1 MRGIYMDFQ
10 SSVQEKHYTKVS
22 SWMRHLFDD
31 IPWEKLDEPGFGLFM
46 GSAWVEVWILPW
58 NEDTVVNVRST
69 VVSDVTLTKDLLNY
83 LLRENHE
90 MRFGGFS
97 VSKVGDILFEHTIVG
112 STIDKKEL
120 ESSVL
125 AVLEI
130 ADKYDDEIV
139 MRWGGKRALD
149 KAP

>member
-1 MRGIYMDFQ
+1 MDFQ
-10 SSVQEKHYTKVS
+10 NAIQEKHYTKIAG
-22 SWMRHLFDD
+22 WMRPLFGD

-46 GSAWVEVWILPW
+46 GSAWVEVRILPW
-58 NEDTVVNVRST
+58 KDDTVINVRST
-69 VVSDVTLTKDLLNY
+69 VVSDVTLTMDLLNH

-90 MRFGGFS
+90 MRFGAFS
-97 VSKVGDILFEHTIVG
+97 VSNAGDILFEHTIVG

-120 ESSVL
+120 EASVI

-130 ADKYDDEIV
+130 ADKYDDEIAA
-139 MRWGGKRALD
+139 RWGGKRALD

>member
-1 MRGIYMDFQ
+1 MDFQ
-10 SSVQEKHYTKVS
+10 SSLQEKHYTKVS
-22 SWMRHLFDD
+22 GWMRHLFGD

-46 GSAWVEVWILPW
+46 GSAWVEVRILPW
-58 NEDTVVNVRST
+58 LDDTVVNVRST
-69 VVSDVTLTKDLLNY
+69 VVSDVTLTEDLLNY

-97 VSKVGDILFEHTIVG
+97 VSKDGDILFEHTIVG

-120 ESSVL
+120 ESSVH

-139 MRWGGKRALD
+139 ERWGGKRALD

>member
-1 MRGIYMDFQ
+1 MDFQ
-10 SSVQEKHYTKVS
+10 NSVQKKHYTKVLG
-22 SWMRHLFDD
+22 WMRPLFGD

-46 GSAWVEVWILPW
+46 GSAWVELRILPW
-58 NEDTVVNVRST
+58 KDDTVVNVRST
-69 VVSDVTLTKDLLNY
+69 VVSDVTLTVDLLNY

-90 MRFGGFS
+90 MLFGAFS
-97 VSKVGDILFEHTIVG
+97 ISRTGDILFEHTIVG

-139 MRWGGKRALD
+139 TRWGGKRALD

>member
-1 MRGIYMDFQ
+1 MDFQ
-10 SSVQEKHYTKVS
+10 NSVQEKHYTKVLG
-22 SWMRHLFDD
+22 WMRPLFGD

-46 GSAWVEVWILPW
+46 GSAWVELRILPW
-58 NEDTVVNVRST
+58 KDDTVVNVRST
-69 VVSDVTLTKDLLNY
+69 VVSDVTLTVDLLNY

-90 MRFGGFS
+90 MLFGAFS
-97 VSKVGDILFEHTIVG
+97 ISRTGDILFEHTIVG

-139 MRWGGKRALD
+139 TRWGGKRALD

>member
-1 MRGIYMDFQ
+1 MDFQ
-10 SSVQEKHYTKVS
+10 SPVQEKHYTKVS
-22 SWMRHLFDD
+22 GWMRPLFGD

-46 GSAWVEVWILPW
+46 GSAWVEVRILPW
-58 NEDTVVNVRST
+58 KEDTVVNVRST
-69 VVSDVTLTKDLLNY
+69 VVSDATLTADLLNY

-90 MRFGGFS
+90 MRFGAFS
-97 VSKVGDILFEHTIVG
+97 VSKDGDILFEHTIVG
-112 STIDKKEL
+112 STIDKREL
-120 ESSVL
+120 EASVI

-139 MRWGGKRALD
+139 ARWGGKRALD

>member
-1 MRGIYMDFQ
+1 MDFQ
-10 SSVQEKHYTKVS
+10 SSIQEKHYTKVS
-22 SWMRHLFDD
+22 GWMRPLFGD

-46 GSAWVEVWILPW
+46 GSAWVELRILPW
-58 NEDTVVNVRST
+58 KDDTVVNVRST
-69 VVSDVTLTKDLLNY
+69 VVSDITLSVDLLNY

-90 MRFGGFS
+90 MRFGAFS
-97 VSKVGDILFEHTIVG
+97 VSKAGDILFEHTIVG

-139 MRWGGKRALD
+139 GRWGGKRALD

>member
-1 MRGIYMDFQ
+1 MEFQ

-22 SWMRHLFDD
+22 DWMRRLFGD

-46 GSAWVEVWILPW
+46 GSAWVEVRILPW
-58 NEDTVVNVRST
+58 NDDTVVNVRST
-69 VVSDVTLTKDLLNY
+69 VVSDVNLTVDLLNY

-90 MRFGGFS
+90 MRFGAFS
-97 VSKVGDILFEHTIVG
+97 VSKDGDILFEHTIVG

-120 ESSVL
+120 ESSVI

-130 ADKYDDEIV
+130 SDKYDDEIV
-139 MRWGGKRALD
+139 ARWGGKRALD

>member
-1 MRGIYMDFQ
+1 MDFQ
-10 SSVQEKHYTKVS
+10 NSIQEKHYTKVS
-22 SWMRHLFDD
+22 NWMQHLFGD

-46 GSAWVEVWILPW
+46 GSAWVEVRILPW
-58 NEDTVVNVRST
+58 LDDTVVNVRST
-69 VVSDVTLTKDLLNY
+69 VVSDVTLTEDLLNY

-97 VSKVGDILFEHTIVG
+97 VSKSGDILFEHTIVG

-139 MRWGGKRALD
+139 ARWGGKRALD
-149 KAP
+149 KTP

>member
-1 MRGIYMDFQ
+1 MDFHNA
-10 SSVQEKHYTKVS
+10 VQEKHYTKVS
-22 SWMRHLFDD
+22 SWMRPLFGD

-46 GSAWVEVWILPW
+46 GSAWVEVRILPW
-58 NEDTVVNVRST
+58 KDDTVVNVRST
-69 VVSDVTLTKDLLNY
+69 VVSDVTLTMDLLNY

-90 MRFGGFS
+90 MQFGAFS
-97 VSKVGDILFEHTIVG
+97 VSNVGDILFEHTIVG

-120 ESSVL
+120 EASVI

-149 KAP
+149 KTP

>member
-1 MRGIYMDFQ
+1 
-10 SSVQEKHYTKVS
+10 V
-22 SWMRHLFDD
+22 
-31 IPWEKLDEPGFGLFM
+31 
-46 GSAWVEVWILPW
+46 
-58 NEDTVVNVRST
+58 
-69 VVSDVTLTKDLLNY
+69 DLLNY

-90 MRFGGFS
+90 MRFGAFS
-97 VSKVGDILFEHTIVG
+97 VSKGGDIVFEHTIVG

-139 MRWGGKRALD
+139 ERWGGKRALD

>member
-1 MRGIYMDFQ
+1 MDFQ
-10 SSVQEKHYTKVS
+10 SSMQEKLYTKVS
-22 SWMRHLFDD
+22 GWMKPLFGD
-31 IPWEKLDEPGFGLFM
+31 IPWETLDEPGFGLFM
-46 GSAWVEVWILPW
+46 GSAWVEVRILPW
-58 NEDTVVNVRST
+58 RDDAVVNVRST
-69 VVSDVTLTKDLLNY
+69 VVSDVTLTMELLNY

-90 MRFGGFS
+90 MRFGAFS
-97 VSKVGDILFEHTIVG
+97 VSQNGDILFEHTIVG

-120 ESSVL
+120 ETSVI

-149 KAP
+149 KSP